1 MLFHPAVIAILLASG
16 LGVAMLLA
24 AAPFAA
30 QVIRRW
36 DAGSGSELQLVLER
50 RTYLFSTLLAFV
62 FAAQLLGLLLFVFNA
77 DAMAVMFVGA
87 MCAVGTLNVN
97 SWGFPALGAQVA
109 LFFLAAVWL
118 AINHLD
124 NQAPDYPLVRLKY
137 ALFLAFGP
145 LLAGSFALQLAYFQ
159 GLRADVITSCC
170 GSLFSADT
178 QGLSADLSALPP
190 RPALWGFY
198 GSLALAAAAAGHAWL
213 RRRSGPLLALASA
226 LAFGAAMA
234 GILSFLSL
242 YVYEHPHHH
251 CPFCILKPEYGHQG
265 YALYIPLFVAT
276 AAGLA
281 AGAVQLCG
289 RKASLRDRA
298 PALTGRL
305 AATAGAGFL
314 LFAVVA
320 TAMIWRSNLILLG

>member
-1 MLFHPAVIAILLASG
+1 MLFHPTVIAILLASG
-16 LGVAMLLA
+16 LGVLMLLA
-24 AAPFAA
+24 ASPFAV

-36 DAGSGSELQLVLER
+36 DGGSGSELQLVLER

-62 FAAQLLGLLLFVFNA
+62 FAAQLLALLLFVLNA

-97 SWGFPALGAQVA
+97 PWGFPALGAQVA

-124 NQAPDYPLVRLKY
+124 NQARDYPLVRLKY

-145 LLAGSFALQLAYFQ
+145 LLAATFALQLAYFL

-178 QGLSADLSALPP
+178 KGLSGDLTALPP
-190 RPALWGFY
+190 APALWGFY
-198 GSLALAAAAAGHAWL
+198 GALALAVGISAHGWL
-213 RRRSGPLLALASA
+213 RRRSGPLLAVASA
-226 LAFGAAMA
+226 AAFGAAIA

-242 YVYEHPHHH
+242 YLYEHPHHH

-265 YALYIPLFVAT
+265 YALYIPLFLAT

-289 RKASLRDRA
+289 RKARLRHLA

-305 AATAGAGFL
+305 AGIAGLGFL
-314 LFAVVA
+314 LFAAVA
-320 TAMIWRSNLILLG
+320 TAMIWRSNLILIG